1 VHIQAFS
8 RWVHTRLERYPA
20 SLRTLLYAALTIV
33 EHHEDLPNI
42 SKILIELVLKPSA
55 SERKKILRL
64 HEQLF
69 HFQEPEQFTKLF
81 RVHQEHCNSYG
92 PLMRDLRLQVNASAY
107 AELAVKL
114 AHFILEMLVSSYPTA
129 FSQIDASFCSASG
142 SHP

>member
-1 VHIQAFS
+1 MLYKEIPEPILRKHNSAFS
-8 RWVHTRLERYPA
+8 RWVHTLLERYPT
-20 SLRTLLYAALTIV
+20 SLQSLLYAALTIV

-42 SKILIELVLKPSA
+42 SKILIELVLKPSV

-81 RVHQEHCNSYG
+81 KIHLEYCNSYG
-92 PLMRDLRLQVNASAY
+92 PSMQDLRLQVNDSTY

-114 AHFILEMLVSSYPTA
+114 AHFIIEM
-129 FSQIDASFCSASG
+129 
-142 SHP
+142 